1 MYDIENYTKKVDELT
16 AAGDPSA
23 VEQFI
28 LDELRVVDTP
38 YCIGSG
44 GCPSCRSQEKEDR
57 DALQWLHDRVTAQ
70 VILRN
75 DLAGLYRSTSRWD
88 DCMTV
93 FEQLMENLEEAGLL
107 ETPLHGRILL
117 NRALLERQLERL
129 NDALAD
135 AEHAQACF
143 ETAPEVAT
151 EALRQ
156 AIETVAA
163 CKSALGK

>member
-93 FEQLMENLEEAGLL
+93 FEQLMENLEAYCALCAGSMQS
-107 ETPLHGRILL
+107 TFCCASTRRDG
-117 NRALLERQLERL
+117 
-129 NDALAD
+129 
-135 AEHAQACF
+135 
-143 ETAPEVAT
+143 
-151 EALRQ
+151 
-156 AIETVAA
+156 
-163 CKSALGK
+163 

>member
-1 MYDIENYTKKVDELT
+1 MYDLEAYTKKIDELT
-16 AAGDPSA
+16 AAGDPAA

-28 LDELRVVDTP
+28 LSELMAIDRP
-38 YCIGSG
+38 YCIGGG

-57 DALQWLHDRVTAQ
+57 EALQWLHERVTAQ

-75 DLAGLYRSTSRWD
+75 DLAGLYRATSRWD

-117 NRALLERQLERL
+117 NRALLEQELGRF
-129 NDALAD
+129 DAALAD
-135 AEHAQACF
+135 AEHAKTCF
-143 ETAPEVAT
+143 ETAPEVAPD
-151 EALRQ
+151 ALRQ
-156 AIETVAA
+156 AIETIDACRAA
-163 CKSALGK
+163 SGR